1 MTDAAALLAAIR
13 HAPDDDAPRLVY
25 ADWLEEHGQP
35 ERAEFIRVQVE
46 SANLPWDDQRW
57 NPLSEKAKKLLEARG
72 EEWIEPFAWLSP
84 GGKTEVYLDKPTI
97 EGRGGGVQLNWVD
110 PSPSDMG
117 DVAPPY
123 ERAFDFHRGFVRR
136 IHLEPEALLRF
147 PDHFVA
153 LGSPPRALIRWSP
166 EIGNQGRVAELW
178 AGVSRVLRTGAF
190 SDWAF
195 SNFNHE
201 VGWLPL
207 LADDAEVARHV
218 SGLYIDEGQG
228 VLTDSALIALYPL
241 VPLLEDLHLAYSQW
255 SPATIRELG
264 RYGLNRRLRHLDYRE
279 NRSAA
284 SRISA
289 ADTLAAIAEVG
300 SWPRLQSLTL
310 DGLESVGG
318 EVVSLVRDGL
328 LPALRK
334 LSFSGPGG
342 TPEFFAAI
350 IQNPHLAHVGRI
362 EYWHYGTV
370 WERNPVI
377 RELAER
383 SGARFQYR

>member
-1 MTDAAALLAAIR
+1 MTAAAALLAAIR
-13 HAPDDDAPRLVY
+13 QSPDDDAPRLVY
-25 ADWLEEHGQP
+25 ADWLDEHGQP

-46 SANLPWDDQRW
+46 SANLQWDDQRW
-57 NPLSEKAKKLLEARG
+57 NPLAEEAKELLEARG

-97 EGRGGGVQLNWVD
+97 EGRGGGVQLSWLD

-136 IHLEPEALLRF
+136 IHLEPEALLHL
-147 PDHFVA
+147 PDHLFSLA
-153 LGSPPRALIRWSP
+153 PAPQALINWVP
-166 EIGNQGRVAELW
+166 EFGNQGRIAELW
-178 AGVSRVLRTGAF
+178 AGVSRALRTRAF
-190 SDWAF
+190 TDWAF

-207 LADDAEVARHV
+207 LAQDADVARQV
-218 SGLYIDEGQG
+218 SGLYIDEGEG
-228 VLTDSALIALYPL
+228 GLADSDLIALYPL
-241 VPLLEDLHLAYSQW
+241 VPLLEDLRLSYSQW
-255 SPATIRELG
+255 SPTAIRELG
-264 RYGLNRRLRHLDYRE
+264 RYGLNSRLRHLEYRE

-284 SRISA
+284 GRISA
-289 ADTLAAIAEVG
+289 ADTLAAIAKVG
-300 SWPRLQSLTL
+300 SWPRLRSLTL
-310 DGLESVGG
+310 DGLESVHE
-318 EVVSLVRDGL
+318 EVASLIRGGL

-334 LSFSGPGG
+334 LSFWGPGG

-350 IQNPHLAHVGRI
+350 LQSPHLAHVGRI

-370 WERNPVI
+370 WERNPAI

-383 SGARFQYR
+383 SGGRFQYR